1 MQRLAL
7 SPMGSA
13 SLAKYESASFIE
25 RHATVRRGDSFAQ
38 LLRRYDV
45 PAKQALVW
53 QQAARTTF
61 DLSRLR
67 PRRSLTMFFDRGTDD
82 LAAVEYAIDRTN
94 VLVLEKGGDG
104 EVFARQVAVPSSVEL
119 RAVSGRIGESMNIDC
134 SEAGVPERIV
144 SELTDIFAWDVDFD
158 ELAPGDSFR
167 AVYEVAVD
175 ESGRVVQTGTILA
188 AQVEAHGKVMTA
200 IYHADEDGIGGYLDE
215 EGRSLDRGQL
225 RYPLEFT
232 RISSEFSLSRFHPI
246 LRHNRPHM
254 GVDFA
259 APPGTPVRAV
269 ADGTV
274 SEAGWKG
281 QLGKTVRIEHAPPTP
296 YASVY
301 GHLQRIASSIVPGAQ
316 VNKGQVIGYVGQ
328 TGCATGPHL
337 HFALFSGEDYVNPL
351 EITPPA
357 RVTPAV
363 PLGPRFE
370 VAKHALL
377 TALQS
382 LGGDGPVRL
391 TRLATPVD
399 DRLE

>member
-188 AQVEAHGKVMTA
+188 AQVEAHG
-200 IYHADEDGIGGYLDE
+200 
-215 EGRSLDRGQL
+215 
-225 RYPLEFT
+225 
-232 RISSEFSLSRFHPI
+232 
-246 LRHNRPHM
+246 
-254 GVDFA
+254 
-259 APPGTPVRAV
+259 
-269 ADGTV
+269 
-274 SEAGWKG
+274 
-281 QLGKTVRIEHAPPTP
+281 
-296 YASVY
+296 
-301 GHLQRIASSIVPGAQ
+301 
-316 VNKGQVIGYVGQ
+316 
-328 TGCATGPHL
+328 
-337 HFALFSGEDYVNPL
+337 
-351 EITPPA
+351 
-357 RVTPAV
+357 
-363 PLGPRFE
+363 
-370 VAKHALL
+370 
-377 TALQS
+377 
-382 LGGDGPVRL
+382 
-391 TRLATPVD
+391 
-399 DRLE
+399 